1 MLSEIRHTN
10 KALQISKLNFS
21 KLYQYGFSR
30 ETQLIRW
37 MNGQMD
43 KQINRQIQ
51 IDDRLNGLMGRLIDT
66 SRDVE
71 IDIQKDSL
79 TSGID

>member
-1 MLSEIRHTN
+1 
-10 KALQISKLNFS
+10 
-21 KLYQYGFSR
+21 
-30 ETQLIRW
+30 

-43 KQINRQIQ
+43 KQINRQ

-66 SRDVE
+66 TRDKE

-79 TSGID
+79 KSGIY

>member
-10 KALQISKLNFS
+10 KALQISKLNLS
-21 KLYQYGFSR
+21 QLYQYGFSR

-51 IDDRLNGLMGRLIDT
+51 IDDRLNGLMDRLIDT
-66 SRDVE
+66 SRDIE
-71 IDIQKDSL
+71 IDTQKDSL
-79 TSGID
+79 KSGID

>member
-1 MLSEIRHTN
+1 MPSEIRHTN
-10 KALQISKLNFS
+10 KALQISNLNLS

-43 KQINRQIQ
+43 KQINRQI
-51 IDDRLNGLMGRLIDT
+51 DDRLNGLMGRLIDT
-66 SRDVE
+66 TRDKE

-79 TSGID
+79 KSGIY